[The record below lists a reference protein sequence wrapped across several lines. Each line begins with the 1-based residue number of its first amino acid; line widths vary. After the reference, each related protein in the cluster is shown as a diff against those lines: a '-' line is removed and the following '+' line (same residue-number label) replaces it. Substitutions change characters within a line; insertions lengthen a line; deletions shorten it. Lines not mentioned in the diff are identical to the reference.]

1 MVFIPL
7 ISFPPLKE
15 IFLSLNIIGY
25 YDTTLLNFIQWRVER
40 KFIISYNFIASVLVF
55 KQEHRLHKTIR
66 DFFWDSVTKTLVFT
80 HYKFF
85 MIERSYSNETKKH
98 RIIFSGY
105 PISFLSLLLLG

>member
-15 IFLSLNIIGY
+15 IFSSLNVIDD
-25 YDTTLLNFIQWRVER
+25 DTTSLNFTERRVKQ
-40 KFIISYNFIASVLVF
+40 KFILSSDFFASVLVF
-55 KQEHRLHKTIR
+55 KQEHHLHKTIR

-105 PISFLSLLLLG
+105 PISFLSLLLLE